1 MGASR
6 ARVKPEGG
14 RIERGRKLVESIEA
28 TIWYLERLSVGGRY
42 QTIRD
47 LARAPNKSKMKGIE
61 IARFAASV
69 GRWET
74 DIKVSIG
81 TRRGIREVSTIKDT
95 AISQG
100 SLQLS
105 STFLLSGDFSED
117 SRISDI
123 LFLFNIESSIDIC
136 GYAPILWEIVIRDTA
151 LIVK

>member
-1 MGASR
+1 M
-6 ARVKPEGG
+6 
-14 RIERGRKLVESIEA
+14 VESIEA
-28 TIWYLERLSVGGRY
+28 TIWYLERLSVGGGY

-47 LARAPNKSKMKGIE
+47 LAGAPNKSKMKGIE

-69 GRWET
+69 GRWKT

-81 TRRGIREVSTIKDT
+81 TRRGGGGIREESTIKDT

-105 STFLLSGDFSED
+105 STFLLSGDFPED

-123 LFLFNIESSIDIC
+123 LFLFNIESSVDIC
-136 GYAPILWEIVIRDTA
+136 GYAIQFYGRP
-151 LIVK
+151 